1 MRGRLPS
8 RLSPFSILEKQIT
21 LGHSVR
27 NGGLPRWEL
36 REVWVLGCD
45 QKVQKLSTEKIL
57 YTCNKLGLVYFI
69 LMPNNNDLVN
79 RPFADL
85 QERLDNVQRQER
97 SDVET
102 INRKDMYRAI
112 ATYLDSEIYHL
123 ILNTNNSEIKAWG
136 RRILD
141 RIAEMHKDIL

>member
-1 MRGRLPS
+1 MAGQTAGS
-8 RLSPFSILEKQIT
+8 CVKKNQA
-21 LGHSVR
+21 GMC
-27 NGGLPRWEL
+27 GQ
-36 REVWVLGCD
+36 GCD

-57 YTCNKLGLVYFI
+57 YTCNKLGLIYFR

-123 ILNTNNSEIKAWG
+123 ILNTNNPEIKAWG
-136 RRILD
+136 RRVLD

>member
-1 MRGRLPS
+1 MAEQTAGS
-8 RLSPFSILEKQIT
+8 CVKKNQA
-21 LGHSVR
+21 GMC
-27 NGGLPRWEL
+27 GQ
-36 REVWVLGCD
+36 GCD
-45 QKVQKLSTEKIL
+45 QMIQKLSTEKIL
-57 YTCNKLGLVYFI
+57 YTCNKLGLIYFR

-123 ILNTNNSEIKAWG
+123 ILNTNNPEIKAWG
-136 RRILD
+136 RRVLD

>member
-1 MRGRLPS
+1 M
-8 RLSPFSILEKQIT
+8 
-21 LGHSVR
+21 
-27 NGGLPRWEL
+27 
-36 REVWVLGCD
+36 
-45 QKVQKLSTEKIL
+45 
-57 YTCNKLGLVYFI
+57 YFR

-123 ILNTNNSEIKAWG
+123 ILNTNNPEIKTWG
-136 RRILD
+136 RRVLD

>member
-1 MRGRLPS
+1 
-8 RLSPFSILEKQIT
+8 
-21 LGHSVR
+21 
-27 NGGLPRWEL
+27 
-36 REVWVLGCD
+36 
-45 QKVQKLSTEKIL
+45 
-57 YTCNKLGLVYFI
+57 
-69 LMPNNNDLVN
+69 MPNNNDLVN

-123 ILNTNNSEIKAWG
+123 ILNTCLLYTSPSPRDVEESRMPSSA
-136 RRILD
+136 
-141 RIAEMHKDIL
+141 